1 MGRRPSLAILIIV
14 AGAFFLIG
22 LYTAFMQG
30 SSGESNGTSPPPAST
45 PASTEPARR
54 QVTLLLLGVDD
65 LGTEQPNLQAIWFL
79 SYRPPVKDSF
89 LLGVPLDLEVD
100 GDPPAQLRDLFGLA
114 SNGQPTDQFQQR
126 LYQAVPLDVDG
137 TIVLDRTGFAAA
149 IDFVGGVTIDQATFT
164 GQDVLGILS
173 LTQDDPDAT
182 LSLEKRL
189 LTAMSQQAASIGSA
203 PEITPLV
210 DLIPAHLF
218 ISGDIT
224 DMVALVAPIL
234 PIEPSTTHIELY

>member
-1 MGRRPSLAILIIV
+1 MARRPSLAILIIV

-30 SSGESNGTSPPPAST
+30 GPDQPNNASPAPVSTAAST
-45 PASTEPARR
+45 SQTRR

-65 LGTEQPNLQAIWFL
+65 LSADDPDLQAVWFL
-79 SYRPPVKDSF
+79 SYRPPVKDAF

-100 GDPPAQLRDLFGLA
+100 GDPPATLQDSFELA
-114 SNGQPTDQFQQR
+114 SDGGPTDRFKQR
-126 LYQAVPLDVDG
+126 LYQAVPLDVDA

-149 IDFVGGVTIDQATFT
+149 IDFVGGVTIDQATFS
-164 GQDVLGILS
+164 GQDVLGILK
-173 LTQDDPDAT
+173 LTEDDPQST

-189 LTAMSQQAASIGSA
+189 LAAMSQQAASIGPS
-203 PEITPLV
+203 PEITALV
-210 DLIPAHLF
+210 NLIPGHMY
-218 ISGDIT
+218 ISGEVT
-224 DMVALVAPIL
+224 DMVALVSPLL

>member
-30 SSGESNGTSPPPAST
+30 GTGESVGTRPAPASPPTST
-45 PASTEPARR
+45 TSARR

-65 LGTEQPNLQAIWFL
+65 LGADQPDLLAIWFL
-79 SYRPPVKDSF
+79 SYRPPVKDAF

-100 GDPPAQLRDLFGLA
+100 GDPPTQLRNLFGLKPGGEP
-114 SNGQPTDQFQQR
+114 NDGFQQR
-126 LYQAVPLDVDG
+126 LHQAVPLDVDG
-137 TIVLDRTGFAAA
+137 TIVLDRPGFAAA

-164 GQDVLGILS
+164 GQEVLGILS
-173 LTQDDPDAT
+173 LTEDDPDAT

-189 LTAMSQQAASIGSA
+189 LSAMSQQASSVGSA

-210 DLIPAHLF
+210 NLIPDHMY
-218 ISGDIT
+218 ISGEIT
-224 DMVALVAPIL
+224 DMMALVAPIL